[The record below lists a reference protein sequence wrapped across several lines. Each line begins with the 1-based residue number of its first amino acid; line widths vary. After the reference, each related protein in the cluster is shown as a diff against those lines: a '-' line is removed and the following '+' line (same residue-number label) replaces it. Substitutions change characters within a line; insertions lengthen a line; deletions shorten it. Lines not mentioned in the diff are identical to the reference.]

1 MNMKSIILGGVLV
14 ASAMILFSVQKSL
27 RKAVIHFVQ
36 APDEVKNFGF
46 FPPDIPKNEFES
58 VDFV

>member
-14 ASAMILFSVQKSL
+14 ASAVILFRAHRSF
-27 RKAVIHFVQ
+27 RDAVIHFVQ
-36 APDEVKNFGF
+36 EPDEVKNFGF